1 MVIIFYILIALCIL
15 HALIQIAI
23 GLTEIVV
30 GVTQIICGLMMMVL
44 IFLRRLI
51 FGKRKPAAH
60 PPHYG
65 SHTAAR
71 RPAHARRCVPC
82 LTRPR

>member
-1 MVIIFYILIALCIL
+1 MIVLFYILITLCIL

-30 GVTQIICGLMMMVL
+30 GVTQIICGLLMMVF

-51 FGKRKPAAH
+51 FG
-60 PPHYG
+60 
-65 SHTAAR
+65 
-71 RPAHARRCVPC
+71 
-82 LTRPR
+82 